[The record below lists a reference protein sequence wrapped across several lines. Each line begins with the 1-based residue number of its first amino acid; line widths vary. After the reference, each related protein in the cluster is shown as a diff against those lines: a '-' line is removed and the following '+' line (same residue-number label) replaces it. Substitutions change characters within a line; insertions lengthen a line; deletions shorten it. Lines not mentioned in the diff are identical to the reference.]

1 MKGHKGQVW
10 TLAFDVDNVLASGS
24 LDATIKLW
32 NITTGQEVGA
42 LLGHLNCVWSVAV
55 CNMLMMGVMPD
66 PAAIAT
72 TFL

>member
-1 MKGHKGQVW
+1 LKGHKGQVW

-42 LLGHLNCVWSVAV
+42 LLGHLNCVWSVAFDSDE
-55 CNMLMMGVMPD
+55 MLASAGCD
-66 PAAIAT
+66 CKALG
-72 TFL
+72 FE